1 MGDHIS
7 IDELADADAGLLD
20 DGRRSAV
27 EEHLVGCADCR
38 AQIESLHQVT
48 ARLAAESVPAMPTD
62 VFARLDAALR
72 EESSY
77 RAAGVSSLA
86 QRPPGQP
93 ELVRPGSVHPRNVHT
108 VYAGYLAR
116 PTLGHFGQDR
126 PRARRGRWVA
136 PLLAAAAAAALVGF
150 GGYVLSAS
158 AGLNEPLPVAAAVN
172 SRDLSADARA
182 LEQSR
187 NLNPHRFSR
196 AWRCARSVTEGR
208 INGLAS
214 TTVDG
219 GPALLVYTREG
230 ATTSVTVVTGCDA
243 GRPEAGRTAQLSG

>member
-20 DGRRSAV
+20 DGRRAAV
-27 EEHLVGCADCR
+27 EEHLAGCAGCR
-38 AQIESLHQVT
+38 AQVESLHQVT
-48 ARLAAESVPAMPTD
+48 ARLAAEPVPDMPTD
-62 VFARLDAALR
+62 VFARLDAVLR
-72 EESSY
+72 QESGY
-77 RAAGVSSLA
+77 RVAGVSSLT
-86 QRPPGQP
+86 QRPPVQP
-93 ELVRPGSVHPRNVHT
+93 SSIHPA
-108 VYAGYLAR
+108 YAGYVAR
-116 PTLGHFGQDR
+116 PTLGHFGENR
-126 PRARRGRWVA
+126 PHPRRGRWAA

-158 AGLNEPLPVAAAVN
+158 AGLNEPLPVATAIN

-230 ATTSVTVVTGCDA
+230 TTTSVTVVTGCDA
-243 GRPEAGRTAQLSG
+243 GRPEAGPTAQLSG